1 MTLGALRVC
10 ANLDWPLTFGLPVLS
25 INNLQNISFGKVHVA
40 LTLKARSA
48 FMISFLLGLDI
59 LLASNIW
66 VPCIF
71 KNRFARHFVW
81 QDAIGFEI
89 EGSISISDLLCV
101 LQLQV
106 DSLAT
111 MRRWKDRPK
120 EGEEVSQ
127 EHANMSMPSAES
139 LENLGILPQ
148 TRPTDQGESCARFKE
163 PWGLLECPSLMQL
176 VWRRHPQFHFLG
188 SLI

>member
-25 INNLQNISFGKVHVA
+25 KNNLQNISFGKVHVA

-48 FMISFLLGLDI
+48 FMTSFLLGLDI
-59 LLASNIW
+59 LLASKIW

-71 KNRFARHFVW
+71 KKRFARRFVW

-89 EGSISISDLLCV
+89 EGPISISDLLCV

-111 MRRWKDRPK
+111 MRRFDDVTTPQRY
-120 EGEEVSQ
+120 
-127 EHANMSMPSAES
+127 HAM
-139 LENLGILPQ
+139 
-148 TRPTDQGESCARFKE
+148 TR
-163 PWGLLECPSLMQL
+163 
-176 VWRRHPQFHFLG
+176 RRE
-188 SLI
+188 